1 MKDKKMFQTKSLIDI
16 GEVTYLFGAFFA
28 ILSCQKVY
36 PGLITY
42 PITNDTW
49 EKITSRT
56 FIATLL
62 VAPWILLLYFMK
74 HHSKISDPYAL
85 LLFQGIIPAIGTGF
99 SLFLF
104 ADLVSKKL
112 GVLPANEDSKQEDI
126 EEEEK
131 GKLLK

>member
-1 MKDKKMFQTKSLIDI
+1 MIDI
-16 GEVTYLFGAFFA
+16 GEISYLFGAFFA
-28 ILSCQKVY
+28 ILISQKVY
-36 PGLITY
+36 PGLIAY

-74 HHSKISDPYAL
+74 HHSKISAPYAL
-85 LLFQGIIPAIGTGF
+85 LFFQGIIPALGTGL

-112 GVLPANEDSKQEDI
+112 NVLPANEDSKQEDND

-131 GKLLK
+131 GKLLKQDEDGLTVQV